1 MSSSPGGTSR
11 GPEAQWL
18 KEGVVAV
25 IPEHKI
31 QEVLERVDLVG
42 LISRHVELKKSGRE
56 FKGRCPFHQEKT
68 PSFYVVPEKRF
79 YFCHGCRASGD
90 AVSFVQRY
98 FGKTFI
104 DAVRDLARE
113 LGVDLEAAADP
124 AARERQQLK
133 EATDLAAEHF
143 RALLWEEEGR
153 RARAYLASRGISE
166 ETARGFGLGWAPA
179 AWSSLA
185 DRFAKAGMLEWGMSA
200 GLISRR
206 QKGDGYYDFF
216 RSRLMI
222 PIRAPEGRPIAF
234 GGRLVDAE
242 EGPKYL
248 NSRESRLYNK
258 SDTLFGMDQA
268 RDEIRRRKAA
278 VLVEG
283 YFDCIALHQEGVKH
297 AVALCSTALTPGHL
311 KVLGRGEARDLFL
324 LLDGDQAGL
333 AAVERLA
340 GPLLAAGAAARVA
353 LLPQGDDPDTF
364 IRREGSAGLERLL
377 TEARPL
383 TAHVFSTVLPQG
395 KEAAFEEKMAALER
409 LKPVTAQLPVGLV
422 RSAFFSALSG
432 WCGLPAA
439 ELESS
444 LRGKAPPVK
453 AQPKPASPASGGA
466 PGAGPRPAP
475 TRPPDALE
483 ALYVAAALREP
494 RLVARDTFRVCDELA
509 HPGLRMALAHATSGQ
524 GVEDALFEAADTV
537 KRALEAAGRQLP
549 EGGSALEH
557 SFLLICRNLMLRR
570 IREQLSYIERT
581 TRHAAGANDLSD
593 ETRRL
598 LQQRIELLA
607 LKKRVEEEI
616 RPPAAG
622 TKTPVQPV

>member
-1 MSSSPGGTSR
+1 VG
-11 GPEAQWL
+11 
-18 KEGVVAV
+18 AV

-98 FGKTFI
+98 FGKTFL

-153 RARAYLASRGISE
+153 RARAYLESRGISE
-166 ETARGFGLGWAPA
+166 ETARNFGLGWAPA

-383 TAHVFSTVLPQG
+383 TAHVFGTVLPQG

-439 ELESS
+439 ELEAS

-453 AQPKPASPASGGA
+453 PQPKPAPPAARGA
-466 PGAGPRPAP
+466 PAGPRPAAA
-475 TRPPDALE
+475 RPPDALE

-494 RLVARDTFRVCDELA
+494 RLVARDTFRVCDELS

-570 IREQLSYIERT
+570 IREQLSHIERT
-581 TRHAAGANDLSD
+581 TKDAAGANDLSE

-616 RPPAAG
+616 RPPSTG
-622 TKTPVQPV
+622 TKTPMQPV

>member
-1 MSSSPGGTSR
+1 MGVHR
-11 GPEAQWL
+11 LQE
-18 KEGVVAV
+18 EGVGAV

-56 FKGRCPFHQEKT
+56 YKGRCPFHQEKT

-153 RARAYLASRGISE
+153 RARDYLASRGISE
-166 ETARGFGLGWAPA
+166 ETARAFGLGWAPA

-234 GGRLVDAE
+234 GGRLMDAE

-297 AVALCSTALTPGHL
+297 TVALCSTALTPGHL

-439 ELESS
+439 ELEAS

-453 AQPKPASPASGGA
+453 AQPKPAPSAARGASA
-466 PGAGPRPAP
+466 PGPRPAP
-475 TRPPDALE
+475 LRPPDALE

-494 RLVARDTFRVCDELA
+494 RLVARDTFRVCDELS

-524 GVEDALFEAADTV
+524 GVEDALFEAGDTV

-570 IREQLSYIERT
+570 IREQLSHIERT
-581 TRHAAGANDLSD
+581 TQHAAGANDLSE

-616 RPPAAG
+616 RPSSAG
-622 TKTPVQPV
+622 TKSPMQPV

>member
-1 MSSSPGGTSR
+1 MM
-11 GPEAQWL
+11 
-18 KEGVVAV
+18 

-42 LISRHVELKKSGRE
+42 LVSRYVELKKAGRE
-56 FKGRCPFHQEKT
+56 YKGRCPFHQEKT

-98 FGKTFI
+98 LGKTFV
-104 DAVRDLARE
+104 DAVRDLGRE
-113 LGVDLEAAADP
+113 VGVDLEAAQDP
-124 AARERQQLK
+124 GARERQQLK
-133 EATDLAAEHF
+133 EVTDQAAEHF
-143 RALLWEEEGR
+143 RSLLWEEEGR

-166 ETARGFGLGWAPA
+166 ETARAFGLGWAPA
-179 AWSSLA
+179 AWTSLA
-185 DRFAKAGMLEWGMSA
+185 DRLAKVGMLDWALNA
-200 GLISRR
+200 GLVSKR

-216 RSRLMI
+216 RSRLII

-234 GGRLVDAE
+234 GGRLVDAD

-258 SDTLFGMDQA
+258 SETLFGMDQA

-297 AVALCSTALTPGHL
+297 TVALCSTALTPGHL
-311 KVLGRGEARDLFL
+311 KVLGRAEARELFL

-364 IRREGSAGLERLL
+364 IRREGAAGLERLL

-383 TAHVFSTVLPQG
+383 TQHVFTTLLPQG
-395 KEAAFEEKMAALER
+395 KEATFEEKMAALER
-409 LKPVTAQLPVGLV
+409 LKPVSAQLPVGLV
-422 RSAFFSALSG
+422 RSAFFTALSG

-439 ELESS
+439 ELEST
-444 LRGKAPPVK
+444 LRGKAPPPQ
-453 AQPKPASPASGGA
+453 ARPLPKPGQGA
-466 PGAGPRPAP
+466 ANARPAP
-475 TRPPDALE
+475 PMKPPDALE

-494 RLVARDTFRVCDELA
+494 RLVARDSFRVCDELA
-509 HPGLRMALAHATSGQ
+509 HPGLRLALAQATSGQ
-524 GVEDALFEAADTV
+524 GAEDALFEAHDTV
-537 KRALEAAGRQLP
+537 KRALEAAWRQLP

-557 SFLLICRNLMLRR
+557 AFLLICRNLMLRR
-570 IREQLSYIERT
+570 IREQLTYIERA
-581 TRHAAGANDLSD
+581 TRQTAGAHDLSE

-598 LQQRIELLA
+598 LAQRIELLA

-616 RPPAAG
+616 RPPPPG
-622 TKTPVQPV
+622 TKSPMQPV